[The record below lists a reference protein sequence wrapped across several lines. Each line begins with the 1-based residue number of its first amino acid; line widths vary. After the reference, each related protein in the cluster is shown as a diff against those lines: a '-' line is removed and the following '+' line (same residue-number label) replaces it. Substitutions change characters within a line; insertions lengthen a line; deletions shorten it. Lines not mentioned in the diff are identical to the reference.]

1 MPPSTSSFLRSR
13 SLSSSS
19 ILIRPVPPPPSYE
32 HINISSIDT
41 PTHSLRSEVL
51 IGFHPIDPHYLIS
64 LSRSARLQDT
74 IVYRPGS
81 QGECE
86 IGLWEFHPKCKVR
99 LVRRLKV
106 EEQPDYL
113 PIAVCSTSLSTVQ
126 ETYYQIIYRASS
138 EDGEGCIEIR
148 SLHLENSTSEP
159 SWNLWES
166 VTEEDG
172 ILGGICWSLL
182 GAGYLTVATASRV
195 YFFSSTTMGKQDIKE
210 ECWTCGRNCLIFE
223 VDVYLQKA
231 FVGHTMRFTTRL
243 LNSIDGKMSVL
254 VFASERTELQS
265 FKLEIDVKDLSVKLR
280 AKTDIVQWKSGA
292 RGALLAW
299 SMGRKLMTGHC
310 CEDECG
316 ELLDKGRIS
325 VFKTWFARGDKRSL
339 KQLVW
344 DYGGVVIDCWDT

>member
-1 MPPSTSSFLRSR
+1 MPPSTPSFLRSR

-19 ILIRPVPPPPSYE
+19 LIRPVHPSPSYE

-51 IGFHPIDPHYLIS
+51 IGFHPIDPHYLIT
-64 LSRSARLQDT
+64 LSRSAQAQDT
-74 IVYRPGS
+74 IAYRPDS

-86 IGLWEFHPKCKVR
+86 IGLWQFHPKRKVR
-99 LVRRLKV
+99 LQTRLKV

-113 PIAVCSTSLSTVQ
+113 PIAVCSTSLSTTQ
-126 ETYYQIIYRASS
+126 NTYYQIIYRASS

-148 SLHLENSTSEP
+148 SLPLEKLTTKMP
-159 SWNLWES
+159 WNLWES

-172 ILGGICWSLL
+172 LLGGICWSLL
-182 GAGYLTVATASRV
+182 GSGYLTVATASRV
-195 YFFSSTTMGKQDIKE
+195 YFFSSTTMEKRDVKE

-223 VDVYLQKA
+223 VDVYLQKTV
-231 FVGHTMRFTTRL
+231 VGQPMRFATRL

-254 VFASERTELQS
+254 VFASQKTELQS
-265 FKLEIDVKDLSVKLR
+265 FKLEIDMNNLSVKVC
-280 AKTDIVQWKSGA
+280 AKTDAVQWKSGA

-316 ELLDKGRIS
+316 ELLDEGRIS
-325 VFKTWFARGDKRSL
+325 VFKTWCARGDKRSL

-344 DYGGVVIDCWDT
+344 DYGCVVIDCWDT